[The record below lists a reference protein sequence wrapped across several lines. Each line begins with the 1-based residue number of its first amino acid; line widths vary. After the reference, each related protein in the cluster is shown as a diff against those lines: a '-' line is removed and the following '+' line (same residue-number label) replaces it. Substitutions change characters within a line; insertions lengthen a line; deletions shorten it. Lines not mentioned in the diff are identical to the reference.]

1 MDSAQKKEEIAL
13 KILRELLQY
22 RRRLIADDASLAEEE
37 RQVTQVQLPRIRAFI
52 ENDQRIEFVLPAF
65 PTKSPNANKVI
76 GAVPDMA
83 ERLSL
88 IFLNSLCQRI

>member
-52 ENDQRIEFVLPAF
+52 END
-65 PTKSPNANKVI
+65 
-76 GAVPDMA
+76 
-83 ERLSL
+83 
-88 IFLNSLCQRI
+88 